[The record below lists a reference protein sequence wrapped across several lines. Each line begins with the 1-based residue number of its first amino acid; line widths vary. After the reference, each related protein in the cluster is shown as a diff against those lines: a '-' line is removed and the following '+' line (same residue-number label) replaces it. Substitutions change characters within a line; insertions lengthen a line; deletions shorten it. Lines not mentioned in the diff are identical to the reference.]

1 MNLIACSIKSFL
13 SLFAIMR
20 LTGLSTN
27 SPFSILFFFI
37 FLYLF
42 VRLSENSVQAVVTD
56 KDTRL
61 SFLAALL
68 FSVLT
73 IAADY
78 SKLLQGMNS
87 TLFCIVILLLS
98 FAGLFLLYYYAI
110 LLLLTRSMDF
120 KPDTSL
126 YPVVWLPAI
135 AFFACLLAWLPYF
148 LHE

>member
-68 FSVLT
+68 F
-73 IAADY
+73 
-78 SKLLQGMNS
+78 
-87 TLFCIVILLLS
+87 
-98 FAGLFLLYYYAI
+98 
-110 LLLLTRSMDF
+110 
-120 KPDTSL
+120 
-126 YPVVWLPAI
+126 
-135 AFFACLLAWLPYF
+135 
-148 LHE
+148 

>member
-120 KPDTSL
+120 KRDTSL
-126 YPVVWLPAI
+126 YPVVCHHAI
-135 AFFACLLAWLPYF
+135 A
-148 LHE
+148 